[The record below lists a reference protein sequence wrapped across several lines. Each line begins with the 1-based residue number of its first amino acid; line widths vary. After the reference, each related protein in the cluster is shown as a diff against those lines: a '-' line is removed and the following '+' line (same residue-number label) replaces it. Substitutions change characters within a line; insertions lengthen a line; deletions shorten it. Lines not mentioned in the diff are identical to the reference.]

1 MTYIKPDKGPFISE
15 MSGDKHTKSPWE
27 IVDDNGVFCRIR
39 SVKERRLIATVPCG
53 NTLANARLIA
63 AAPETAAERDRLKE
77 VNAELLAALKLF
89 RTKVY
94 NAALGSGMDHEWAT
108 EACSL
113 ADAAI
118 AKAEG
123 GAA

>member
-1 MTYIKPDKGPFISE
+1 
-15 MSGDKHTKSPWE
+15 MSGGKHTQAPWG
-27 IVDDNGVFCRIR
+27 IWGDNGEFCRIR
-39 SVKERRLIATVPCG
+39 SVKERSLIAIVPCG

-77 VNAELLAALKLF
+77 VNADLLAALKQF

-94 NAALGSGMDHEWAT
+94 NAALISGMDHEWAT
-108 EACSL
+108 EACSR

>member
-1 MTYIKPDKGPFISE
+1 
-15 MSGDKHTKSPWE
+15 MSGGKHTPGPWFLEGHWDVKSKFDLGGWVSSNPPAGCPIFQLEPIVGTPEE
-27 IVDDNGVFCRIR
+27 IV
-39 SVKERRLIATVPCG
+39 
-53 NTLANARLIA
+53 ANARLIA

-77 VNAELLAALKLF
+77 VNADLLAALKLF

-94 NAALGSGMDHEWAT
+94 NAALCSGMDHEWAT

>member
-1 MTYIKPDKGPFISE
+1 
-15 MSGDKHTKSPWE
+15 MSGATPGPW
-27 IVDDNGVFCRIR
+27 IAVANRGNNAVSDVVDRDGYTIAHCRNV
-39 SVKERRLIATVPCG
+39 SVGCWD
-53 NTLANARLIA
+53 ANARLIA
-63 AAPETAAERDRLKE
+63 AAPD
-77 VNAELLAALKLF
+77 LLAALKLF

-94 NAALGSGMDHEWAT
+94 NAALCSGMDHEWAT

-123 GAA
+123 GAE

>member
-1 MTYIKPDKGPFISE
+1 
-15 MSGDKHTKSPWE
+15 MSGDQHTPGPWRVYRSPDGSA
-27 IVDDNGVFCRIR
+27 IIGIGVNRPGDPDHGAGITDPRFGLWG
-39 SVKERRLIATVPCG
+39 SGAERE
-53 NTLANARLIA
+53 ANARLIA
-63 AAPETAAERDRLKE
+63 AAPD
-77 VNAELLAALKLF
+77 LLSALKLF

-94 NAALGSGMDHEWAT
+94 NAALCSGMDHEWAT

-123 GAA
+123 GAE

>member
-1 MTYIKPDKGPFISE
+1 
-15 MSGDKHTKSPWE
+15 MSGGKHTPGPWVYSFE
-27 IVDDNGVFCRIR
+27 SVDPEWAVVTTVGG
-39 SVKERRLIATVPCG
+39 SVIANV
-53 NTLANARLIA
+53 NSDHRQEANARLIA

-77 VNAELLAALKLF
+77 VNADLLAALKQF

-94 NAALGSGMDHEWAT
+94 NAALISGMDHEWAT
-108 EACSL
+108 EACSR

>member
-1 MTYIKPDKGPFISE
+1 
-15 MSGDKHTKSPWE
+15 MSGGKHTPGPWFLEGHWDVKSKFDLGGWVSSNPPAGCPIFQLEPSVGTAEE
-27 IVDDNGVFCRIR
+27 IV
-39 SVKERRLIATVPCG
+39 
-53 NTLANARLIA
+53 ANARLIA
-63 AAPETAAERDRLKE
+63 AAPD
-77 VNAELLAALKLF
+77 LLDALKQF

-94 NAALGSGMDHEWAT
+94 NAALGSGMDDEWST
-108 EACSL
+108 LACSV

>member
-1 MTYIKPDKGPFISE
+1 
-15 MSGDKHTKSPWE
+15 MSGGKHTKSPWE

-63 AAPETAAERDRLKE
+63 AAPD
-77 VNAELLAALKLF
+77 LLAALKLF

-94 NAALGSGMDHEWAT
+94 NAALCSGMDHEWAT

-123 GAA
+123 GAE

>member
-1 MTYIKPDKGPFISE
+1 MMVAQHTPGPWLVLPD
-15 MSGDKHTKSPWE
+15 
-27 IVDDNGVFCRIR
+27 DDIPGHREADR
-39 SVKERRLIATVPCG
+39 VKIGSRDYDVG
-53 NTLANARLIA
+53 SSANARLVA
-63 AAPETAAERDRLKE
+63 AAPD
-77 VNAELLAALKLF
+77 LLAALKLF

-94 NAALGSGMDHEWAT
+94 NAALCSGMDHEWAT

>member
-1 MTYIKPDKGPFISE
+1 
-15 MSGDKHTKSPWE
+15 MSGDQHTPGPWKVYRSPDGSA
-27 IVDDNGVFCRIR
+27 IIGIGVNRPGDPDHGAGITDPRFGLWG
-39 SVKERRLIATVPCG
+39 SGAERE
-53 NTLANARLIA
+53 ANARLIA
-63 AAPETAAERDRLKE
+63 AAPDTAAERDRLKA
-77 VNAELLAALKLF
+77 VNADLLSALKLF

-94 NAALGSGMDHEWAT
+94 NAALCSGMDHEWAT

-123 GAA
+123 GAE